1 MLGQLLGIINLTL
14 GVLNL
19 NKTTLS
25 TPCIDSGVWML
36 DGIVSCD
43 YIEKPSGYGI
53 HNNPAAFCQKYHRQ
67 CCITCTRLKQ
77 NGYTIAENK
86 ATSPVTTVKS
96 SSTVTPG
103 SCTDSGVW
111 ILDGIVSCDYL
122 EKPSGYGIH
131 NNPAGFCQ
139 QHHKECC
146 KTCNKLKQN
155 GYTTKTNGDIAAGT
169 TSKTQKTSTLEITTR
184 PPCTDSGVW
193 ILDGIVSCDYLEK
206 PSGYGIHNN
215 PAGFCQQHH
224 KECCKTCNK
233 LKQNGYTTATNGDTT
248 LRSTT
253 KQQVI
258 SKSTD
263 ASCTDSGVWIADSI
277 VSCNYLEQPSGYG
290 IHRNPIKFCNAHYKE
305 CCLTCTRLK
314 QNGSTTTPT
323 DISPKATTKSTT
335 GNVDTTTKN
344 PSTTKQQLY
353 STTKQHGT
361 TLDSVTTNIPNL
373 KTTKKQNVFDD
384 HIINVHNLNGNR
396 LKNAK
401 IRLSSKK
408 CLFC

>member
-1 MLGQLLGIINLTL
+1 MLGQLLGIINFTL

-19 NKTTLS
+19 NKTILS

-131 NNPAGFCQ
+131 
-139 QHHKECC
+139 K
-146 KTCNKLKQN
+146 
-155 GYTTKTNGDIAAGT
+155 
-169 TSKTQKTSTLEITTR
+169 
-184 PPCTDSGVW
+184 
-193 ILDGIVSCDYLEK
+193 
-206 PSGYGIHNN
+206 N

-263 ASCTDSGVWIADSI
+263 ASCTDSGVWIGDSI

-314 QNGSTTTPT
+314 QNWSTTTPT

-344 PSTTKQQLY
+344 PSATKQQLY